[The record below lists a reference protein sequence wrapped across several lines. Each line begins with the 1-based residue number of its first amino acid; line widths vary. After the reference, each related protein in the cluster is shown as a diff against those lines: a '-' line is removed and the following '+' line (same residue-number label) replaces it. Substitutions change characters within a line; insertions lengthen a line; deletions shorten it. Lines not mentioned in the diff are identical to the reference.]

1 MLTLTKTLGKMV
13 AKLYD
18 AVKSLLLLR
27 DFLPSANSQ
36 RGPAPGR
43 KTGGLGKARP
53 LLKQH
58 AVEVMAATTAQQ

>member
-36 RGPAPGR
+36 RGPAPGE
-43 KTGGLGKARP
+43 GEGLGKARP